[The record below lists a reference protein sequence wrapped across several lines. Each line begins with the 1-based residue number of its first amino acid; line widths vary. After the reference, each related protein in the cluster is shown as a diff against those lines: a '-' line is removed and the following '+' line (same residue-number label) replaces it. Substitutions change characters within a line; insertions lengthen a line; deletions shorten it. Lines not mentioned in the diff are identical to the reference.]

1 MMSNPSTNTLA
12 AVQAIVAEEL
22 DIVVAELQPARPLEE
37 LGVDSLG
44 IIEVMF
50 KLEETFDVRMG
61 DERVPIKTVQ
71 DIANIVDKLI
81 RERDAGA
88 KGN

>member
-1 MMSNPSTNTLA
+1 MLNPSKNTLA
-12 AVQAIVAEEL
+12 TVQEIVAEEL
-22 DIVVAELQPARPLEE
+22 DIVVAELRPDRPLEE

-71 DIANIVDKLI
+71 DIANNVDKLI
-81 RERDAGA
+81 RERDTAA

>member
-1 MMSNPSTNTLA
+1 MSNPSKNTWA
-12 AVQAIVAEEL
+12 TVQAIVAEEL
-22 DIVVAELQPARPLEE
+22 DIAITELLPDRPLEE

-50 KLEETFDVRMG
+50 KLEESFDIRMG

-81 RERDAGA
+81 RERGATA